1 MLKNQSRTIEV
12 GHKLTDLFLINLS
25 WWIAYYARFESNL
38 LDADQ
43 GLFVWYFKYS
53 VLLTFMN
60 YYYFRREGLYS
71 SKRFSPIFQE
81 IFSVIKANT
90 IAFTIFIVFTYFL
103 SEHKL
108 SRLFIGSHYLLS
120 TVLLVFLKISIRKL
134 LRKLRKGGKN
144 NRYSVLIGNSSQIQS
159 YASKIENHPE
169 FGVRIKKWFKTE
181 SEIEVLNFLEI
192 ENIAPDAIV
201 IGVENKNYHKI
212 DKLLLDLNNS
222 LFEIIVLPDLSHS
235 FIGYQVTDIAGVTAI
250 LINEPN
256 IRSRSVIIKRCFD
269 LILST
274 VGIIILSPLLILISV
289 LVKLTSKGPVLFT
302 QVRMGLDGNEFKM
315 FKFRSMDI
323 AKANTGNWT
332 VANDPRVTKLGKF
345 LRSTSLDEFPQLFN
359 VFLGNMSLVGPRPE
373 RPIFVKEFREKIP
386 TYMLRHKMKAGMTG
400 WAQINGWRGDTCIE
414 KRIECDL
421 YYIKNWSIWMD
432 LWIIA
437 MTFWKGFINKNAY

>member
-25 WWIAYYARFESNL
+25 WWIAYYFRFESKL
-38 LDADQ
+38 LVADQ

-81 IFSVIKANT
+81 IFSVLKANT

-108 SRLFIGSHYLLS
+108 SRLFIITHYLLS
-120 TVLLVFLKISIRKL
+120 SVFLISLKISIRKI
-134 LRKLRKGGKN
+134 LRKLRTTGKN
-144 NRYSVLIGNSSQIQS
+144 NRYSVLVGNSLQIQS
-159 YASKIENHPE
+159 YASRIESHPE

-181 SEIEVLNFLEI
+181 DEISELRLIDLEKLN
-192 ENIAPDAIV
+192 PDTVV
-201 IGVENKNYHKI
+201 IGVENKNYSKI
-212 DKLLLDLNNS
+212 DALLMNLNNS

-235 FIGYQVTDIAGVTAI
+235 FIGYHVTDIAGLTAI
-250 LINEPN
+250 LVNEPN
-256 IRSRSVIIKRCFD
+256 IRSRSVILKRCFD
-269 LILST
+269 ILMSSA
-274 VGIIILSPLLILISV
+274 GIIILSPILLLIAA
-289 LVKLTSKGPVLFT
+289 LVKLTSKGPVFYT
-302 QVRMGLDGNEFKM
+302 QVRMGLDGNEFNM

-323 AKANTGNWT
+323 SKANNGNWT
-332 VANDPRVTKLGKF
+332 IANDPRVTKFGRI
-345 LRSTSLDEFPQLFN
+345 LRSTSLDELPQLFN
-359 VFLGNMSLVGPRPE
+359 VLLGNMSLVGPRPE
-373 RPIFVKEFREKIP
+373 RPMFVKEFREKIP

-437 MTFWKGFINKNAY
+437 MTIWKGFINKNAY